1 MADGNSTKS
10 GKGVSSGTVTNTG
23 ADPRG
28 FTTYPN
34 QANGP
39 TPAAT
44 SSTATSAAA
53 PPAAAST
60 PTAAPNTAPPPAA
73 STPTQAI
80 VVPVRSMRPLVVG
93 AGALAAGSALVYA
106 VHRWRQGSLA
116 AADKAASLPGASPNG
131 ATDNGTPAPPAGAG
145 QTPAP
150 PAGGGQTPAPPAGT
164 PANYWGTGGRGEQYR
179 ALFTKIEEVTG
190 MPLRLYLCVVAN
202 CEASWVRTARNKSVV
217 EVAASR
223 RGIDNG
229 TERGN
234 PRPKYADSIREAGS
248 GGLFG
253 ALSPYVAWTGHD
265 EGFMP
270 YLDEDWKIIEDPIVA
285 VICAAKYYQRIVG
298 GGRYPVH
305 ANPAAPAPTDN
316 YRVRLGWARPATL
329 KDDPTGKLAQAV
341 QKRFDEDLVELG
353 LKITDLPPPNAD
365 KWPGLKA
372 VVEAMKGFPV
382 TWK

>member
-1 MADGNSTKS
+1 MADGNSVKG
-10 GKGVSSGTVTNTG
+10 GKDVSSAGPGTGNTG
-23 ADPRG
+23 ANRRG

-39 TPAAT
+39 PSPAAAPTAGAGAAT
-44 SSTATSAAA
+44 STPNAATAGTSASAAA
-53 PPAAAST
+53 
-60 PTAAPNTAPPPAA
+60 
-73 STPTQAI
+73 PTQAI
-80 VVPVRSMRPLVVG
+80 VVSARSMRPLVVG

-106 VHRWRQGSLA
+106 IHRWRQGVLA
-116 AADKAASLPGASPNG
+116 AADQAASLPGSS
-131 ATDNGTPAPPAGAG
+131 GTP
-145 QTPAP
+145 
-150 PAGGGQTPAPPAGT
+150 GGGQTPAPPAGPGQT
-164 PANYWGTGGRGEQYR
+164 APPANAEQPPIPPPADSTFWGTAGRGEQYR
-179 ALFTKIEEVTG
+179 ALFTKIEQVTG

-202 CEASWVRTARNKSVV
+202 CEAEWSRTARNKSVV

-229 TERGN
+229 TGRGN
-234 PRPKYADSIREAGS
+234 PKPKYADSIREAGS

-253 ALSPYVAWTGHD
+253 ALAPYVAWTGYD
-265 EGFMP
+265 EDFMP
-270 YLDEDWKIIEDPIVA
+270 YLNEDWKIIEDPIVA

-298 GGRYPVH
+298 GGRYPVF
-305 ANPAAPAPTDN
+305 ANPAAPAPIDN

-341 QKRFDEDLVELG
+341 RGRFDEDLVELG